1 VSFSIT
7 GNTGVKVTGLNEILM
22 AIAAM
27 QREAPQ
33 VKIGI
38 HRESATYFV
47 KQAKTR
53 VHKISHTLEKSI
65 SIDSVTSQSAIVS
78 AKTAYA
84 RTEEERKGR
93 RRTAPGTE
101 HAYMKPSAIDTAR
114 QMPKFIKKGYD
125 VLLARHKTR

>member
-1 VSFSIT
+1 MSFSIT
-7 GNTGVKVTGLNEILM
+7 GNVGLKVTGLNEILA

-38 HRESATYFV
+38 HREASTYFV
-47 KQAKTR
+47 KQARTR

-65 SIDSVTSQSAIVS
+65 SVDSVTSQSAIVS

-84 RTEEERKGR
+84 RVEEERKGR
-93 RRTAPGTE
+93 RRTAPNTE
-101 HAYMKPSAIDTAR
+101 HPYMRPAAQDTAL
-114 QMPKFIKKGYD
+114 QMPGMIKKGYD
-125 VLLARHKTR
+125 SLLARHKTR

>member
-1 VSFSIT
+1 MSFSIT
-7 GNTGVKVTGLNEILM
+7 GNTGLKVTGLVEIQN

-93 RRTAPGTE
+93 RRIAPNTE
-101 HAYMKPSAIDTAR
+101 HPYMKPAALDTSL
-114 QMPKFIKKGYD
+114 QMPRFIKKGYD
-125 VLLARHKTR
+125 TLLARHKTR